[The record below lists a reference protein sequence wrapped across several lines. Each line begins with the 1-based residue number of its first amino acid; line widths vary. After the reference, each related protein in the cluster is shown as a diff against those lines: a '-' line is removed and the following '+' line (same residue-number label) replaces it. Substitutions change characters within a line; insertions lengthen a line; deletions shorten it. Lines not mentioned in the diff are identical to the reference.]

1 VGVHV
6 GQVEISV
13 VPVGDAPVSD
23 GHGGAASKRAPGE
36 NQEHW
41 LQAQARIEWL
51 SNRVQADDFDD

>member
-13 VPVGDAPVSD
+13 VPVGDAPVST
-23 GHGGAASKRAPGE
+23 GHGGAATKRAPGE
-36 NQEHW
+36 DQELW
-41 LQAQARIEWL
+41 GQSQARSEWL

>member
-13 VPVGDAPVSD
+13 VPVGDAPVS
-23 GHGGAASKRAPGE
+23 GGQGGASTKRAPGE
-36 NQEHW
+36 NEERW